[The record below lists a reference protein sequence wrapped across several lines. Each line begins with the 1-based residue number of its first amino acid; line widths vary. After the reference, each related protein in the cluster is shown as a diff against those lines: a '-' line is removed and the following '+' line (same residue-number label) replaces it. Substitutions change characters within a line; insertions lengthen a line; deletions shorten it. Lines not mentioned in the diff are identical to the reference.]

1 MTTPSNT
8 ASSRKLTIDD
18 ILDLRAYERVRDESR
33 AEVIELKKLRRI
45 TLGPVLTLM
54 FENRVTMRSQI
65 HEMIRAEKVMRDEQ
79 VMEELQAYNP
89 LIPEAGQ
96 LSATLFIE
104 LVNEDE
110 MREWLPKLV
119 NIESSIVIRLSDG
132 SEIRSITE
140 EAHAE
145 QLTRDYVTAAVHY
158 VRFELTSEQI
168 EKFALNGAEI
178 ASDHPAY
185 RQSVALQ
192 HSTVTELLSDL
203 WG

>member
-1 MTTPSNT
+1 MTTPHNT

-192 HSTVTELLSDL
+192 PSTVTELLSDL

>member
-192 HSTVTELLSDL
+192 PSTVTELLSYL

>member
-8 ASSRKLTIDD
+8 APSRKLTIDD

-79 VMEELQAYNP
+79 VMEELQAYNQ

-192 HSTVTELLSDL
+192 PSTVTELLSDL

>member
-8 ASSRKLTIDD
+8 APPRKLTIDD

-65 HEMIRAEKVMRDEQ
+65 NEMIRAEKVMRDEQ

-192 HSTVTELLSDL
+192 PSTVTELLSDL

>member
-8 ASSRKLTIDD
+8 APPRKLTIDD

-110 MREWLPKLV
+110 IREWLPKLV

-192 HSTVTELLSDL
+192 PSTVTELLSDL

>member
-8 ASSRKLTIDD
+8 APSRKLTIDD

-79 VMEELQAYNP
+79 VVEELQAYNP

-192 HSTVTELLSDL
+192 PSTVTELLSDL